1 MITLVANLKGGAG
14 KSTVAFN
21 LCVWLAQQGKTVQ
34 AYDLDPQC
42 TLSDVIDVRVEEGF
56 EPEIKVYT
64 RYQQP
69 KEDVDEVIIDVGTAN
84 MAALKR
90 AIAIADRIVMPVA
103 PSQADVW
110 STQRFLYMI
119 AGIKPDKNSD
129 RDAPAEVLTF
139 INRADTHVAVRES
152 DEALE
157 ALQALPGIQVLTE
170 RLSQRTI
177 FRRSF
182 SEGLAV
188 FELKPRGKAALEFN
202 QLATTLYPV
211 VAA

>member
-21 LCVWLAQQGKTVQ
+21 LCVWLARQGKSVQ

-42 TLSDVIDVRVEEGF
+42 TLSDVIEVREEEGF
-56 EPEIKVYT
+56 EPAIKVYT

-69 KEDVDEVIIDVGTAN
+69 KADIDEVIIDVGTAN
-84 MAALKR
+84 MAGLKR
-90 AIAIADRIVMPVA
+90 AVSIADRIVVPVA
-103 PSQADVW
+103 PSQADIW

-119 AGIKPDKNSD
+119 SGIKPDKSAGREIPPD
-129 RDAPAEVLTF
+129 VLTF
-139 INRADTHVAVRES
+139 INRADTHVAVKES

-157 ALQALPGIQVLTE
+157 ALQALPGIHVLTQ
-170 RLSQRTI
+170 RLSQRTV

-182 SEGLAV
+182 SEGLGV
-188 FELKPRGKAALEFN
+188 FELKPSGKAALEFN
-202 QLATTLYPV
+202 QLASTLYPV
-211 VAA
+211 DAV